1 MSDNFVIKKG
11 IRDNLDSVSK
21 VAGRVYFCTDTG
33 EIYIDT
39 IEKGRILTS

>member
-1 MSDNFVIKKG
+1 MSNNFVIKKG
-11 IRDNLDSVSK
+11 IRDNLDSVSNA
-21 VAGRVYFCTDTG
+21 AGTVYFCIDTG